1 MSKEYDHEKHIL
13 FITPREHMRKRPG
26 MYLMGGIEQHGLH
39 CLMEMVVDIAM
50 SQAKRGNCKTIGIR
64 LSDKGQVII
73 HDDGLGMPVEKL
85 ESTGKYIT
93 EVSLTETRI
102 PGFGPYFSAYYP
114 TTNSVGIEVANALS
128 AEFHVEI
135 KRDGYL
141 WEQSYKEGVPQ
152 TEFRQIRP
160 LEPDEATGSTVT
172 FRPDFTIFEPN
183 EFDYDYIANLMNQ
196 VAYCVP
202 ELSITVSDERSNHE
216 KQSHTFHHP
225 SGVAEFIQHLNRNYE
240 PLHEPIVFSKKTQI
254 PGIGLYAGELQDVI
268 VDVAIQYVNASHPAI
283 FSYINS
289 QYFSARSLH
298 ENELLKVIEDILGLL
313 IPWINVDAESSFSKT
328 EDVLAGLT
336 AVVSVWH
343 SYPEF
348 ESNRFFK
355 LISPEPATLIREGL
369 SETLETFHQ
378 TQPEQYQ
385 RIIEHIETQMQQRE
399 NRRLL

>member
-1 MSKEYDHEKHIL
+1 MGEEYNEIDLLSLPPLGSIRL
-13 FITPREHMRKRPG
+13 RPR
-26 MYLMGGIEQHGLH
+26 MYLLGGTTKNGLH
-39 CLMEMVVDIAM
+39 DLLDMVVTLAI
-50 SQAKRGNCKTIGIR
+50 SQAKEGNCKTIAIH
-64 LSDKGQVII
+64 LSDNGQVIVQ
-73 HDDGLGMPVEKL
+73 DDGLGMPVEKS
-85 ESTGKYIT
+85 EQTGEFIT
-93 EVSLTETRI
+93 ELSLTKSFI
-102 PGFGPYFSAYYP
+102 PGIKPYFSPYFP
-114 TTNSVGIEVANALS
+114 SINSVGIEVANAVS
-128 AEFHVEI
+128 AEFHVKI
-135 KRDGYL
+135 KREGYL
-141 WEQSYKEGVPQ
+141 WGQSYKEGVPQ

-183 EFDYDYIANLMNQ
+183 EFDFDYIANRMNQ

-225 SGVAEFIQHLNRNYE
+225 SGVAEFIQHLNRDYE
-240 PLHEPIVFSKKTQI
+240 PLHDSIVFSKEIQI

-298 ENELLKVIEDILGLL
+298 ENELLKVIEDILGLP

-369 SETLETFHQ
+369 PEVFETFHE

-385 RIIEHIETQMQQRE
+385 RIIDHIQSQMQQRE
-399 NRRLL
+399 NRRRLI